1 MIVPKAPVQS
11 EFSHVVEVAQIGPTG
26 VNARLKASPA
36 QCAALAK
43 RFGIPAVFS
52 LEAELRLEPAPEDG
66 QFRLV
71 GSLVADVE
79 QTCVVSL
86 EPVPEHVEAGF
97 ERIYAPADAIQPLQ
111 ASVDDQTDVDGQAGD
126 EDDADWLDPDAVDP
140 PDPIENGRIDLGE
153 AVAEELALSLDPYPR
168 KPDAQFPAGYR
179 PDPEDEA
186 AASPFAA
193 LAKLK
198 KAPGKE

>member
-1 MIVPKAPVQS
+1 MPKAPLQS
-11 EFSHVVEVAQIGPTG
+11 EFSHVVEVAQIGPAG

-52 LEAELRLEPAPEDG
+52 LEAEVRLETAAEDG
-66 QFRLV
+66 QFRLI

-79 QTCVVSL
+79 QACVVSL
-86 EPVPEHVEAGF
+86 EPVEEHVEASF
-97 ERIYAPADAIQPLQ
+97 ERLYAPPEAIQPLQ
-111 ASVDDQTDVDGQAGD
+111 ATVDDGD
-126 EDDADWLDPDAVDP
+126 EEADWLDPDAVDP
-140 PDPIENGRIDLGE
+140 PDSIEDGRIDMGE

-186 AASPFAA
+186 VTNPFAA

-198 KAPGKE
+198 KGPA